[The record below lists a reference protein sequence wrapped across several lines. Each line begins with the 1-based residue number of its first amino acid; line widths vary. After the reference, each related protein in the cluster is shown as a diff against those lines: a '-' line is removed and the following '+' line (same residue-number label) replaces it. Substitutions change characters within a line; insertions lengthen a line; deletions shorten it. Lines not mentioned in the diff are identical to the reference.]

1 MINPLKTQPSA
12 NTVQVGAWNLEAAVD
27 IRKLTAFNRQPIE
40 VTKEHLRELYA
51 LLYPFIVAEF
61 SHREDTQAY
70 MNQVLLE
77 LQANIHDYNKNI
89 TTVLNS
95 ITGMLTEIKTRYN
108 MHTHTGQGM
117 IAPLLPMNVTS
128 SPDTTTPKL
137 EPWKIIPEAMPA
149 RIGEA
154 KVVPGNPVIP
164 TLTKRAMPP
173 LPSAASIAIVN
184 ILPELNIVQQL
195 LSAFFIVPFD
205 GAGGDIQAGDT
216 FGSGG
221 IGV

>member
-12 NTVQVGAWNLEAAVD
+12 STVQVGAWNLEAAVD

-61 SHREDTQAY
+61 SHREDVQAY
-70 MNQVLLE
+70 MQSILGEVTKNFTSHTTE
-77 LQANIHDYNKNI
+77 LNNA
-89 TTVLNS
+89 
-95 ITGMLTEIKTRYN
+95 LTELSGKLTALITEYKL
-108 MHTHTGQGM
+108 HVHAGSG
-117 IAPLLPMNVTS
+117 AVPPVSGAVLPIVVPPT
-128 SPDTTTPKL
+128 L
-137 EPWKIIPEAMPA
+137 IPWVVLPEAMPA

-221 IGV
+221 ISV